1 MLWLAESKRGSNN
14 AKDADA
20 FSICCGRGKVKLP
33 VAKNSPPTLLT
44 SLLKGEHP
52 KSDSFMENIRRYNS
66 MFAFT
71 WMAGKQD
78 TTVNTGRGP
87 FCFRIQGENNH
98 VLGDLLPKPGEPP
111 KFGQLYIYDPANE
124 VQNRINV
131 VRYFTFVIHLNKPI
145 FYTISIYNLILILLF
160 PLVPEITHL
169 PPHQK
174 T

>member
-1 MLWLAESKRGSNN
+1 
-14 AKDADA
+14 
-20 FSICCGRGKVKLP
+20 
-33 VAKNSPPTLLT
+33 
-44 SLLKGEHP
+44 
-52 KSDSFMENIRRYNS
+52 MENIRRYNS

-131 VRYFTFVIHLNKPI
+131 VRYFTFFIHVNKPI
-145 FYTISIYNLILILLF
+145 LYTISIYILKFIF
-160 PLVPEITHL
+160 FN
-169 PPHQK
+169 
-174 T
+174 